1 MVNNGITMAI
11 FMVVNGY
18 NYGISTFISWDI
30 ILQLYRGSSSQVRS
44 QGRSKTAVIN
54 VKTTGTRL
62 LDSNHQKIEKFDPT
76 KIAVNYFHLFGS
88 DYTMTIQQGPN

>member
-11 FMVVNGY
+11 FMVVNGS

-62 LDSNHQKIEKFDPT
+62 LDSNPQKIEKEHTFYQHSDF
-76 KIAVNYFHLFGS
+76 YCLFLSVGC
-88 DYTMTIQQGPN
+88 TET